1 MKAKLSLLIPLLT
14 IVGLVACTAAIPVSS
29 TSTTVATTST
39 TTTTVAASPM
49 PIIVDANGVEIG
61 YRAGIDEI
69 YVPSIKRIIVYP
81 LYTSYSPTI
90 PIEGYAVYYATTD
103 CSGIGYTAVSLGGR
117 AGPKLYAYNSYN
129 GPFTVADDTA
139 PTLIKPLSVQSLDGT
154 CDQSNAFPFTQ
165 YLAVE
170 YVILPFNI
178 PLAYPFK
185 FKQ

>member
-29 TSTTVATTST
+29 TTTVATTST
-39 TTTTVAASPM
+39 TTTSTLSPM
-49 PIIVDANGVEIG
+49 PILVDANGVEIG

-81 LYTSYSPTI
+81 LYTSYFPTI
-90 PIEGYAVYYATTD
+90 PIDGYAVYYATTD
-103 CSGIGYTAVSLGGR
+103 CSGIGYTTYSLGGR
-117 AGPKLYAYNSYN
+117 SGPKLYAYNSYN
-129 GPFTVADDTA
+129 GPFTVADDTLSS
-139 PTLIKPLSVQSLDGT
+139 LIKPLSVQSLEGT
-154 CDQSNAFPFTQ
+154 CNQSNAFPFTQ

-185 FKQ
+185 FK